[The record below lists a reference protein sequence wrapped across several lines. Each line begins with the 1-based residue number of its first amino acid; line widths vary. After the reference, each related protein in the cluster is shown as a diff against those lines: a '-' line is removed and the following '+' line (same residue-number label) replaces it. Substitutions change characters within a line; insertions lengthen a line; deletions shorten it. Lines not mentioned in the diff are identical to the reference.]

1 MVTRCRSIRLGLV
14 GIFATAFLAVY
25 AITFSQFYSQMGS
38 LPMIDLSS
46 DALQDDD
53 VVQVQLSIAAF
64 SIGNPLGLNVQIRDG
79 NRSKTTRS
87 GLTTDNK
94 LNEAVTVEINGF
106 TNLFKP
112 GTDIVNA
119 KWSPSVALDQNN
131 ILLYPWDS
139 YTFPMRVS
147 VSCASQSG
155 RPCDLA
161 LSIRTSAPISRKYDF
176 QVDPA
181 QEFAERRLTLTVSR
195 RQIIYQVFLLVAF
208 WVIMVIEIS
217 LIIMYTVFHAK
228 LEAPVLIF
236 KTTLLFALP
245 AIRNSMPESPPLGIV
260 LDYAAYYWAMF
271 VAILSFMIVGL
282 RYILDL
288 SRNLP
293 STPVSKAASEKEMFV
308 SAEPQQR
315 ASSKESAELE
325 QGNAHRRVKSG
336 KDGRD
341 GKPSLQTAQ
350 SFDGLARRRS
360 DVVVIVP
367 DSR

>member
-1 MVTRCRSIRLGLV
+1 MVTKCRLIRLGLV
-14 GIFATAFLAVY
+14 GIFATAFLAAY
-25 AITFSQFYSQMGS
+25 AIIFSQFYSQVGS
-38 LPMIDLSS
+38 LPMIDLCS
-46 DALQDDD
+46 DTLQDNN
-53 VVQVQLSIAAF
+53 VLQVELRVAAF

-79 NRSKTTRS
+79 NSSKTTRI
-87 GLTTDNK
+87 GLTTANK
-94 LNEAVTVEINGF
+94 LNEAVMVEINGY

-112 GTDIVNA
+112 GTDIINT

-131 ILLYPWDS
+131 IMLYPWDS
-139 YTFPMRVS
+139 YTFPMHVS
-147 VSCASQSG
+147 VACLSPSG
-155 RPCDLA
+155 TPCDLA
-161 LSIRTSAPISRKYDF
+161 LSIHTPAPISRKYDF
-176 QVDPA
+176 QFEPA

-195 RQIIYQVFLLVAF
+195 RQVIYQVFLLVAF
-208 WVIMVIEIS
+208 WVIMVVEIS
-217 LIIMYTVFHAK
+217 LIILYTVFHAK

-245 AIRNSMPESPPLGIV
+245 AIRNSMPESPPLGIL

-271 VAILSFMIVGL
+271 VAILSFLIVGS

-315 ASSKESAELE
+315 ASSKEFAELE
-325 QGNAHRRVKSG
+325 QGIVHHRMKSG
-336 KDGRD
+336 KDRRD
-341 GKPSLQTAQ
+341 GMPSLQTAQ

-367 DSR
+367 DSQ